1 MKKLL
6 RMTDVTEMIGL
17 KKSAV
22 YKMVNDGVLTK
33 PIKMGKKVSLWPDY
47 EIQTIIDAIIENRNQ
62 DELKTLVNNLMES
75 RSKVS
80 RL

>member
-6 RMTDVTEMIGL
+6 RLTDVTEMIGL